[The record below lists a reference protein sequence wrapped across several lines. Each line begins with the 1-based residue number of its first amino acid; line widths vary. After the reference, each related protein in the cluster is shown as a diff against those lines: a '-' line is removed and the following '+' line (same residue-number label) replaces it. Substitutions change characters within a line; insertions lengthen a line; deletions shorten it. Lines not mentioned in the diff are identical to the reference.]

1 MELIKH
7 INSERPYQ
15 EMWNTFV
22 YFESEPITKEFLEK
36 IYIKNG
42 YEDAFKFA
50 FSNTSKFIY
59 FIKQSKEYFHSAEN
73 SNILVKPL
81 LIYYG
86 MMNLIKAIVLTKDP
100 DYPRNSGVLRHGITT
115 RKLKKSNYSFRD
127 DEIKIQ
133 KEGLLPH
140 FYSLVTNHPS
150 AKIEGNKY
158 QIKELISLLPELQTS
173 YQRIFQQQLLY
184 PIEFSTENYDKKTQ
198 TLRIRVPK
206 RVLQFFN
213 QDKKKFCR
221 ELNLY
226 NQKKEFTFSL
236 YENTDQP
243 NNQHYSSLSEE
254 AICIDY
260 LIKQE
265 NIKEL
270 SQYNIFQNPMIIQ
283 DFKGNYYIKPII
295 DTKLILPELMIYYM
309 IMFNLGMLCRY
320 ETELWGDIIFS
331 FTSEDMYIINEFINI
346 SLRKFPNLVLNILF
360 NEILVF
366 DSI

>member
-7 INSERPYQ
+7 LKSERPYQ

-22 YFESEPITKEFLEK
+22 YFESEPTTKEFLEK

-42 YEDAFKFA
+42 YDESFKYAFL
-50 FSNTSKFIY
+50 NTSKFIY

-115 RKLKKSNYSFRD
+115 RKLKKNNYSFRD

-140 FYSLVTNHPS
+140 FYSLVTNHS
-150 AKIEGNKY
+150 SDKIEGNKY

-184 PIEFSTENYDKKTQ
+184 PIEISIENHNKKTQ
-198 TLRIRVPK
+198 TLMLRIPK
-206 RVLQFFN
+206 KVLQFFN
-213 QDKKKFCR
+213 QDQKKFCKD
-221 ELNLY
+221 LNLY
-226 NQKKEFTFSL
+226 NQKKDFTFSL
-236 YENTDQP
+236 CQNVDQQ
-243 NNQHYSSLSEE
+243 NIEYSKFLSED
-254 AICIDY
+254 AIYIDY
-260 LIKQE
+260 LIKNE
-265 NIKEL
+265 NVNNL
-270 SQYNIFQNPMIIQ
+270 SYYNIFQNPMIIQ
-283 DFKGNYYIKPII
+283 DFKGNYFIKPII

-309 IMFNLGMLCRY
+309 IMYNLGMLCRY
-320 ETELWGDIIFS
+320 ETELWGDINFS

-346 SLRKFPNLVLNILF
+346 SLRKFPNLVLNLLF

>member
-7 INSERPYQ
+7 LKSERPYQ

-36 IYIKNG
+36 IYKKNG
-42 YEDAFKFA
+42 YEEGFKYA

-100 DYPRNSGVLRHGITT
+100 DYPKNSGVLRHGITT
-115 RKLKKSNYSFRD
+115 RKLKKNNYSFRD

-140 FYSLVTNHPS
+140 FYSLVTNYPS
-150 AKIEGNKY
+150 DKIEGNKY
-158 QIKELISLLPELQTS
+158 QIKELISLLPELHTS
-173 YQRIFQQQLLY
+173 YQRIFHQQLLY
-184 PIEFSTENYDKKTQ
+184 PIEFSTENYDEKTQ
-198 TLRIRVPK
+198 TFRLKIPK
-206 RVLQFFN
+206 KALQFFN
-213 QDKKKFCR
+213 HDQKKFSR

-226 NQKKEFTFSL
+226 NQKKDFTFSVS
-236 YENTDQP
+236 P
-243 NNQHYSSLSEE
+243 FLSEE
-254 AICIDY
+254 AIFIDY

-265 NIKEL
+265 NIKDL
-270 SQYNIFQNPMIIQ
+270 RQYNIFQNPMIIQ

-295 DTKLILPELMIYYM
+295 DTKLILPELMIYYI

-320 ETELWGDIIFS
+320 ETELWGDIIYS